1 MNQPPPAGGE
11 SARQDDP
18 DDTIGTSGSTGTADN
33 SARRAPRVPRPEGR
47 GGSPVDGLSAA
58 EQQDADLNTSLAE
71 LSQLSAGRV
80 GLIEMLTRVAEMA
93 VLAIPGADGA
103 GLTLLEIDREDVV
116 VKSAEFVRQIDD
128 VQYGIGQGPCIS
140 AAAEGRTMRS
150 GSLGGDAR
158 WPRFG
163 PRAGRLG
170 VHSVL
175 SLPLITPS
183 GVIGAM
189 NVYAHAHNAFDERAE
204 HLGELFAVP
213 AAISVLNAQILA
225 QSQRL
230 ATQLQVALQTRPV
243 IDQAIGILRSRSG
256 ATADEAFDTLR
267 QLSQHEHVKLAELAG
282 RIVEEAA
289 AKARARRSRS

>member
-1 MNQPPPAGGE
+1 MTERGRDQSIGVARAGH
-11 SARQDDP
+11 A
-18 DDTIGTSGSTGTADN
+18 A
-33 SARRAPRVPRPEGR
+33 A
-47 GGSPVDGLSAA
+47 AA
-58 EQQDADLNTSLAE
+58 EQEGTQRDADLAASLAE

-80 GLIEMLTRVAEMA
+80 GLVEMLTQVAKMA
-93 VLAIPGADGA
+93 VKAIPGAEGA
-103 GLTLLEIDREDVV
+103 GLTLLEPDREDVV

-128 VQYGIGQGPCIS
+128 IQYGLGQGPCIS

-150 GSLGGDAR
+150 GSLGGDPR

-189 NVYAHAHNAFDERAE
+189 NVYAHAHDAFDEDAE
-204 HLGELFAVP
+204 DIGEMFAAP

-230 ATQLQVALQTRPV
+230 ADQLHNALQTRPV

-256 ATADEAFDTLR
+256 DTADEAFETLR
-267 QLSQHEHVKLAELAG
+267 QLSQHQHVKVADLA
-282 RIVEEAA
+282 RSIVEEAA
-289 AKARARRSRS
+289 AKARARRGRAGNLGA

>member
-1 MNQPPPAGGE
+1 MNQPLAAGDESVLSDETAGRRPAGVPSRDGE
-11 SARQDDP
+11 PAP
-18 DDTIGTSGSTGTADN
+18 TAD
-33 SARRAPRVPRPEGR
+33 ARSVADQE
-47 GGSPVDGLSAA
+47 
-58 EQQDADLNTSLAE
+58 DADLSTSLAE
-71 LSQLSAGRV
+71 LSKLSAGRV
-80 GLIEMLTRVAEMA
+80 GLVELLTRVAEMA

-103 GLTLLEIDREDVV
+103 GLTLLEAGGEDVV

-128 VQYGIGQGPCIS
+128 LQYGIGQGPCIS

-150 GSLGGDAR
+150 GSLGGDSR

-175 SLPLITPS
+175 SLPLVTPG

-189 NVYAHAHNAFDERAE
+189 NVYAHARDAFDERAE
-204 HLGELFAVP
+204 QMGEMFAVP

-230 ATQLQVALQTRPV
+230 ATQLQAALQTRPV

-267 QLSQHEHVKLAELAG
+267 QLSQHEHVKLAELA
-282 RIVEEAA
+282 RQIVEEAA
-289 AKARARRSRS
+289 AKARARRTGS